1 MLDKEERTRYSRQMI
16 LPEFGLEGQQKLK
29 ASKVLMVGAGGLG
42 CPILQYLAAAG
53 VGEIGIV
60 DDDNVDL
67 SNLHRQILY
76 CHQDIGQLKAEVAKA
91 KLMLLNPNVKVNAF
105 VKRLSAE
112 NALALFGDYEL
123 IIDGSD
129 NFETRYLVNDTCEA
143 LGKVLVFGSIF
154 KFEGQVSVFNYHGG
168 PTYRD
173 IFPEVPGSDQSPNC
187 ADIGVLGVLPGLVG
201 LYMANEAIK
210 LICEIG
216 ECLSGTLMTIDALAN
231 TTNYYT
237 LKIDGRNPNQ
247 IKPLT
252 QVRESATVNEITKQ
266 TLDQWIIDEPN
277 DVIIIDVRE
286 SYDFEEFNLGGIN
299 VPLYELQQGLESLP
313 LQKKIVFVCQTGQR
327 SKMAV
332 KLCQRYYDGLVYSLK
347 NGLTSS
353 HV

>member
-16 LPEFGLEGQQKLK
+16 LPEFGIAGQQKLK

-60 DDDNVDL
+60 DDDNVEL

-76 CHQDIGQLKAEVAKA
+76 SHQDIGQPKAEVAKS

-129 NFETRYLVNDTCEA
+129 NFETRYLVNDTCVA
-143 LGKVLVFGSIF
+143 LGKTLVFGSIF
-154 KFEGQVSVFNYHGG
+154 KFEGQVSVFNYHRG

-173 IFPEVPGSDQSPNC
+173 IFPEVPSSDQLPNC
-187 ADIGVLGVLPGLVG
+187 ADIGVLGVLPGMVG

-210 LICEIG
+210 LICQIG
-216 ECLSGTLMTIDALAN
+216 ESLSGILMTINALDN
-231 TTNYYT
+231 TTNYY
-237 LKIDGRNPNQ
+237 KIKNSGQTTTQ
-247 IKPLT
+247 IKPET
-252 QVRESATVNEITKQ
+252 TPRKSAKGNEITKQ
-266 TLDQWIIDEPN
+266 TLDQWISEELDN
-277 DVIIIDVRE
+277 VIIIDVRE
-286 SYDFEEFNLGGIN
+286 SYEFEEYNIGGKN
-299 VPLYELQQGLESLP
+299 VPLYELQQDLESLQ
-313 LQKKIVFVCQTGQR
+313 LKKKLVFVCETGQR
-327 SKMAV
+327 SKIAV
-332 KLCQRYYDGLVYSLK
+332 QLCKPYYEGSVYSLK
-347 NGLTSS
+347 NGINHLYA
-353 HV
+353 